1 MNDPPARMGTPE
13 SQGFVPFTD
22 CPRTQRDPGSSRC
35 EVGRETPLAPGARD
49 PAPAVASGS
58 LGGSQDYRSA
68 GPALPPPARENL
80 DCESWVREKV
90 LFLLH
95 PERWLGSQANP
106 AGGEEVA
113 GEEDLPQARGED
125 HDQEPDCSSLF
136 QGQKRISGRRI
147 IAPSG
152 AQPRDPAAPPK
163 SVLVRVV
170 DYQATQEV
178 LRTAWTK
185 GRMTTRTEEHCMT
198 AVTFRTNRE

>member
-13 SQGFVPFTD
+13 SQGVAHPTD
-22 CPRTQRDPGSSRC
+22 CPRSQRKAGSFLC
-35 EVGRETPLAPGARD
+35 EVGREAPLAPRD

-58 LGGSQDYRSA
+58 LGGSQEDRSA
-68 GPALPPPARENL
+68 GPVLGPPARENS

-95 PERWLGSQANP
+95 PERWLGTQANP
-106 AGGEEVA
+106 AGGEVA
-113 GEEDLPQARGED
+113 GEEDLPRARGEN
-125 HDQEPDCSSLF
+125 HDREPDCPSLF
-136 QGQKRISGRRI
+136 QGQKRISGRQI
-147 IAPSG
+147 IVPSG
-152 AQPRDPAAPPK
+152 AQSRDPAAPPK

-185 GRMTTRTEEHCMT
+185 GRMTTKTEEHCMT

>member
-1 MNDPPARMGTPE
+1 MGTPE
-13 SQGFVPFTD
+13 SQGVAHPTD
-22 CPRTQRDPGSSRC
+22 FPRNQGHAGYFLC
-35 EVGRETPLAPGARD
+35 KVGREAPLAPRARNI
-49 PAPAVASGS
+49 APAVASGS
-58 LGGSQDYRSA
+58 LGGSQEDRYSGR
-68 GPALPPPARENL
+68 ALGPPARENL
-80 DCESWVREKV
+80 DSESWVREKV

-95 PERWLGSQANP
+95 PERWLGTQANP
-106 AGGEEVA
+106 AGGEVA
-113 GEEDLPQARGED
+113 GEEDLPQASRKN
-125 HDQEPDCSSLF
+125 HDPEPDCPSLF

-147 IAPSG
+147 TAPSG

-198 AVTFRTNRE
+198 AVTFRTNSE

>member
-1 MNDPPARMGTPE
+1 MGTPE
-13 SQGFVPFTD
+13 SQGVAHPAD
-22 CPRTQRDPGSSRC
+22 CPSSQGHARSFLC
-35 EVGRETPLAPGARD
+35 EVGREAPLAPGTRN
-49 PAPAVASGS
+49 PLSAVASGS
-58 LGGSQDYRSA
+58 LGGSQEDRSA
-68 GPALPPPARENL
+68 GPALGPPARKNL

-95 PERWLGSQANP
+95 PERWLGTQANP
-106 AGGEEVA
+106 AGGEVA
-113 GEEDLPQARGED
+113 GDEDLPQASGENHD
-125 HDQEPDCSSLF
+125 HEPDCPYLF
-136 QGQKRISGRRI
+136 QGQKRISGGRI
-147 IAPSG
+147 TAPCG
-152 AQPRDPAAPPK
+152 AQPLDPAAPPK